1 MAQPTDENRAMQVD
15 ERADLVDQILD
26 EALSGIRNGQP
37 LVLEAYCQR
46 FPEVA
51 DELRLMLPAM
61 LLMENPGL
69 LMENP
74 GLSTENSATTGQPAK
89 WCSKSTTQSPTTKP
103 PILNDYAI
111 VAEIG
116 RGAMGVVYEAIQ
128 LPLNRRVA
136 LKVLFE
142 TATSDEKYYRR
153 FVREAE
159 IASRLHH
166 TNIIPVFEAGQ
177 SEGCCFYAMQLIEG
191 KNLLQLIQASDRSA
205 SERQSSPTLD
215 VLATYEETATQSGNS
230 TIANE
235 LRHIDAFRTP
245 PSTNMIESPTVCA
258 GWALQVADGLHF
270 AHQRGILHRDV
281 KPSNIIVD
289 CEQRAWIADF
299 GLAKAQEDAGLT
311 EDHDVVGTIRYLAPE
326 RFQGRCDQR
335 SDVYALGVTL
345 YEVLH
350 QRPYWLANSRAQ
362 LVQQIVNNRYGS
374 DNRRPYSCPRDLQ
387 RIIEKA
393 TAHEPDRRYPH
404 AGALAED
411 LRRFLDGR
419 PVMARKPSALYKAYR
434 WARRNPLAAAL
445 TSILFLVVTVA
456 ATVTASLSFRA
467 SQLSAQSLEN
477 FENAKRNMGFLLE
490 TIDQVCLSLGQDQRL
505 NRPEFIGLRQQ
516 LLQMVIAFNDQ
527 FEQLPDVASEMHFL
541 SAKAQTR
548 LGSMT
553 SGDDT
558 LEESAG
564 YLESARTVLLEMH
577 RNAPDRD
584 ELSLELAR
592 CLRATANVEW
602 RMGIREIAFER
613 NAHATRL
620 CEYLRGVQGVE
631 FEAEVELARN
641 RLALGGYLSEAG
653 ARDEAENHILQ
664 AIEILEK
671 MHEDR
676 ANDRSLALELGHAY
690 RQQGQYYLANLRHW
704 RKAEVP
710 LERAAELYHLA
721 DAEEPGNPDLA
732 ANLARTLS
740 LQAKLCYIGN
750 HRQQAVEYLERTCAI
765 LVELV
770 SDHGNV
776 ADYRALYA
784 NSLQRLAEYN
794 ILLDPKSHS
803 ILSNLEQAV
812 QEYTWLIACDPDHIA
827 YKKGLISTRVD
838 QAELLMLQ
846 SEWQHASSCIDSAMM
861 IVDELAYLEPIDRFI
876 QEQKHFLFCKKAELL
891 ANVQR
896 FEDSL
901 AAWDQAIH
909 LAPDGFREINR
920 IQRLRT
926 VVLSGDFTDG
936 VAELERLLTA
946 VDDQTKGRQHYW
958 GSAARVFAL
967 AHQQVVQS
975 PNSGNLEELAEGYA
989 RRALQMMTDLLA
1001 LEMFNLEFTESSPD
1015 YNSLRDRADFKA
1027 ILEEAR
1033 RRSSTN

>member
-1 MAQPTDENRAMQVD
+1 
-15 ERADLVDQILD
+15 
-26 EALSGIRNGQP
+26 
-37 LVLEAYCQR
+37 
-46 FPEVA
+46 
-51 DELRLMLPAM
+51 
-61 LLMENPGL
+61 
-69 LMENP
+69 
-74 GLSTENSATTGQPAK
+74 
-89 WCSKSTTQSPTTKP
+89 
-103 PILNDYAI
+103 
-111 VAEIG
+111 
-116 RGAMGVVYEAIQ
+116 
-128 LPLNRRVA
+128 
-136 LKVLFE
+136 
-142 TATSDEKYYRR
+142 
-153 FVREAE
+153 
-159 IASRLHH
+159 
-166 TNIIPVFEAGQ
+166 
-177 SEGCCFYAMQLIEG
+177 
-191 KNLLQLIQASDRSA
+191 
-205 SERQSSPTLD
+205 
-215 VLATYEETATQSGNS
+215 
-230 TIANE
+230 
-235 LRHIDAFRTP
+235 
-245 PSTNMIESPTVCA
+245 
-258 GWALQVADGLHF
+258 
-270 AHQRGILHRDV
+270 
-281 KPSNIIVD
+281 
-289 CEQRAWIADF
+289 
-299 GLAKAQEDAGLT
+299 
-311 EDHDVVGTIRYLAPE
+311 
-326 RFQGRCDQR
+326 
-335 SDVYALGVTL
+335 
-345 YEVLH
+345 
-350 QRPYWLANSRAQ
+350 
-362 LVQQIVNNRYGS
+362 
-374 DNRRPYSCPRDLQ
+374 
-387 RIIEKA
+387 
-393 TAHEPDRRYPH
+393 
-404 AGALAED
+404 
-411 LRRFLDGR
+411 
-419 PVMARKPSALYKAYR
+419 MARKPSGLYNAHR
-434 WARRNPLAAAL
+434 WARRNPLAFAL

-467 SQLSAQSLEN
+467 SQLSAESLEN
-477 FENAKRNMGFLLE
+477 FESAKRNMGFLLE

-620 CEYLRGVQGVE
+620 CEELRGVQGFE

-641 RLALGGYLSEAG
+641 RLALGGFLSEAG

-676 ANDRSLALELGHAY
+676 SNDRSLALELGHAY
-690 RQQGQYYLANLRHW
+690 RQQGQYYLVNLRHW

-710 LERAAELYHLA
+710 LERAAELYHIA

-740 LQAKLCYIGN
+740 LQAKLCYIGD
-750 HRQQAVEYLERTCAI
+750 HRQEAVEYLERTCAI

-770 SDHGNV
+770 NDHGNV

-794 ILLDPKSHS
+794 ILLEPRSPS

-812 QEYTWLIACDPDHIA
+812 QEYTWLIASDPDHIA

-846 SEWQHASSCIDSAMM
+846 SEWQRASSCIDSAMM

-876 QEQKHFLFCKKAELL
+876 QDQKHFLFCKKAELL

-926 VVLSGDFTDG
+926 VVLSGDFTGG
-936 VAELERLLTA
+936 VAELERLLEA
-946 VDDQTKGRQHYW
+946 VDDQTKGLQHYW

-967 AHQQVVQS
+967 AHQRVVQS

-989 RRALQMMTDLLA
+989 RRAVHMMTDLLA
-1001 LEMFNLEFTESSPD
+1001 MEMFNLEFTESSPD
-1015 YNSLRDRADFKA
+1015 YNSLRERADFKA
-1027 ILEEAR
+1027 IQQEAR
-1033 RRSSTN
+1033 RKSSLN